1 MYLVLHCIWK
11 GGRTGRREEGSSDIE
26 KRMVYRDA
34 GASKR
39 VAEGETAYA
48 KEHFVYF
55 VNISRDNAKNG

>member
-1 MYLVLHCIWK
+1 
-11 GGRTGRREEGSSDIE
+11 
-26 KRMVYRDA
+26 MVYRDA
-34 GASKR
+34 RVYKR